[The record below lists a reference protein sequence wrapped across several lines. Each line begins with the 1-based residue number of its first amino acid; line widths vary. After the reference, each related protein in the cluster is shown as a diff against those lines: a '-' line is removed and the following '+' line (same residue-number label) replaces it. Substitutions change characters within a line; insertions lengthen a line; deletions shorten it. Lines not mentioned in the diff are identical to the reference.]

1 MSGKTNENNFIGIL
15 ILIFFM
21 IGVPSFLIKEVT
33 KGESEPAAVSKVVPA
48 KANQKNSFAESQTD
62 GETFAFTAPVVDE
75 AKVFSESARGKLNEF
90 LVNLNDTKGIQIGVL
105 IVNDMGGES
114 IESFSLRHAEKWALG
129 QKGIDNGALLVVA
142 MKEHGVHIETGYGTE
157 GVLTDA
163 KCARILRNVLVPA
176 FKSGNYEEGITKAVE
191 YMAAIIS
198 EDESMV
204 TSAGV
209 KSEKNESKGSVPVPV
224 LIFVIIWVLM
234 LFSAMT
240 SSIWR
245 RRRGIFFV
253 PFIGVFGNDHWGGS
267 GFGGGFSGGSGFSG
281 GGFSGGGGSF
291 GGGGASSSW

>member
-90 LVNLNDTKGIQIGVL
+90 LVNLNYTKGIQIGVL

-114 IESFSLRHAEKWALG
+114 IESFSLRHEENRALG

-142 MKEHGVHIETGYGTE
+142 MKEHGVRIETGYGTE

-240 SSIWR
+240 GSIWR

-253 PFIGVFGNDHWGGS
+253 PFIGGFGDDHWGGS
-267 GFGGGFSGGSGFSG
+267 SGGFSGGS
-281 GGFSGGGGSF
+281 GFSGGGGSF

>member
-90 LVNLNDTKGIQIGVL
+90 LVNLNYTKGIQIGVL

-114 IESFSLRHAEKWALG
+114 IESFSLRHAEKRALG

-142 MKEHGVHIETGYGTE
+142 MKEHGVRIETGYGTE

-198 EDESMV
+198 EDESTV

-209 KSEKNESKGSVPVPV
+209 KSEKNESKGSVPYGAAAVEFSLCLLSAV
-224 LIFVIIWVLM
+224 LVMTTGVEVVEAFPAEAVFPEAEAALVAVVHRLHGKLFLSVQLKKNLM
-234 LFSAMT
+234 INNKSPLKCS
-240 SSIWR
+240 
-245 RRRGIFFV
+245 
-253 PFIGVFGNDHWGGS
+253 
-267 GFGGGFSGGSGFSG
+267 
-281 GGFSGGGGSF
+281 
-291 GGGGASSSW
+291 